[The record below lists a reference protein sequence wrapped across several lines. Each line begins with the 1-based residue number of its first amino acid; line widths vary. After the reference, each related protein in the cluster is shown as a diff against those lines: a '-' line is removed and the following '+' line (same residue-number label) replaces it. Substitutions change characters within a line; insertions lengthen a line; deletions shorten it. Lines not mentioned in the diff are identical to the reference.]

1 MNSVRNFFQDRFS
14 IAGLLRMPCSG
25 KACHGTCNRMPE
37 HQQRQ
42 AVRLMYGKHCLG
54 ILLAC
59 TGENFLHNAWVY
71 RGKPD
76 RQPVRRER
84 CGEEFAC

>member
-1 MNSVRNFFQDRFS
+1 MRNFLPNRFS
-14 IAGLLRMPCSG
+14 IAGLLRAPCFA
-25 KACHGTCNRMPE
+25 KARHDIHKQAPE

-42 AVRLMYGKHCLG
+42 AVRLMYGKHRLG

-71 RGKPD
+71 RRKPD

>member
-1 MNSVRNFFQDRFS
+1 MHNVRNFLPNRFS
-14 IAGLLRMPCSG
+14 IAGLLRAPCFA
-25 KACHGTCNRMPE
+25 KARHNIHNQTPE
-37 HQQRQ
+37 YEQRQ
-42 AVRLMYGKHCLG
+42 AVGLMCGEPCLD
-54 ILLAC
+54 IPLAC

-71 RGKPD
+71 RRKPD